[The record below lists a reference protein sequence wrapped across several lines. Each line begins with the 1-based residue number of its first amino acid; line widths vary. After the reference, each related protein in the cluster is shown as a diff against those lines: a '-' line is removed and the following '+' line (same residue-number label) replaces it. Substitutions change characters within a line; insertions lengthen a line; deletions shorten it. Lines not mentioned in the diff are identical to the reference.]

1 MALPCVGD
9 FAPLGLF
16 CFYMALP
23 CVGDFAFLG
32 LFCFYMALPCV
43 GDFAFLGTFL
53 FSELVIHQRRTFYLI
68 CSLGQHRQ
76 KSR

>member
-32 LFCFYMALPCV
+32 LFL
-43 GDFAFLGTFL
+43 FLRG
-53 FSELVIHQRRTFYLI
+53 VAV
-68 CSLGQHRQ
+68 CW
-76 KSR
+76 